1 MLSALKDQKKIY
13 DQFNGDYFFC
23 SETGKMFD
31 ASNVRIRIWIP
42 ALERAAVQYREMKQT
57 RHSFATY
64 HLSRMKNPLKIA
76 KVMGHRN
83 AEMVIKVYSK
93 YIDDAVGLDD

>member
-1 MLSALKDQKKIY
+1 
-13 DQFNGDYFFC
+13 
-23 SETGKMFD
+23 
-31 ASNVRIRIWIP
+31 
-42 ALERAAVQYREMKQT
+42 MKQT

-64 HLSRMKNPLKIA
+64 HLSRGKNPLKIA

-93 YIDDAVGLDD
+93 YIESAVGLGD

>member
-1 MLSALKDQKKIY
+1 MSGLREIIYFVQKQVK
-13 DQFNGDYFFC
+13 C
-23 SETGKMFD
+23 LMP
-31 ASNVRIRIWIP
+31 SNVRIRVWIP
-42 ALERAAVQYREMKQT
+42 ALERAGIEYREMKQT

-64 HLSRMKNPLKIA
+64 HLSQGKNPLHIA

-93 YIDDAVGLDD
+93 YIDDAVGIDD